1 MKLKKILLR
10 LGTENL
16 IKFIDTIVF
25 NVLRLRGSKIINE
38 KNLTEIVLKL
48 NSEKDLLLEKRSR
61 ELILGAL
68 KNEEAKLICKL
79 FDIGDKDP
87 WDSINKI
94 NFKKKKN
101 LNLLLKLFELD
112 VGNKI
117 NIYSSED
124 KTNPL
129 VISPNYSLFFH
140 QIDVLDQINKL
151 LNKPIKKAL
160 LHMPTGSGKTRT
172 AINLVCDYLKSNP
185 KSLVVWLA
193 HTEELCQQAH
203 DEFNKGWGI
212 IGNRNIKSYKLFKNH
227 RFDLSSIKN
236 GFTVLSLDYAYSLTK
251 NEQGKFFS
259 FARKCGFVV
268 MDEAHMSIAPTYK
281 LVLEILV
288 NKSTSLLGLTA
299 TPGRAAIVFSSE
311 EEETKKLAIFFNK
324 QKATL
329 KVKGYKTP
337 IHFLQ
342 DKGYLANIKHERLE
356 TSISDIKKIFSDA
369 EIKAELKRIKSG
381 RDISKEFINK
391 LSSDGKR
398 IQMIIDK
405 AISENKDPNNKI
417 IIFAG
422 AVYPAN
428 AIYKILRMEDINCCL
443 VTGETNLIER
453 RNNIE
458 LFKQEKSN
466 MNIIINYGV
475 LTTGFDAPKANV
487 AIIGRPTQSVT
498 LYSQMIGRVVRGKN
512 AGGKK
517 ECKVVTVKDPIYG
530 FRDMSES
537 FEYWEELWK

>member
-61 ELILGAL
+61 ELIIGAL

-79 FDIGDKDP
+79 FDIGDKNP

-101 LNLLLKLFELD
+101 LDLLFKLFELD
-112 VGNKI
+112 TSNKI
-117 NIYSSED
+117 SIDSSED

-129 VISPNYSLFFH
+129 IISPNYSSFFY
-140 QIDVLDQINKL
+140 QIDVLDKVNKL

-172 AINLVCDYLKSNP
+172 AINLICDYLKSNTE
-185 KSLVVWLA
+185 SLVVWLA

-203 DEFNKGWGI
+203 DEFYKGWGI
-212 IGNRNIKSYKLFKNH
+212 IGNRKIKSYKLFKSH
-227 RFDLSSIKN
+227 RYDLNDIKN
-236 GFTVLSLDYAYSLTK
+236 GFVVLSLDYAYSLTK
-251 NEQGKFFS
+251 KEQSKFFS

-268 MDEAHMSIAPTYK
+268 MDEAHMSVAPTYK

-288 NKSTSLLGLTA
+288 NRSTRLLGLTA
-299 TPGRAAIVFSSE
+299 TPGRTATG
-311 EEETKKLAIFFNK
+311 EEETKKLAIFYNK

-342 DKGYLANIKHERLE
+342 DKGYLAKIKQERLE

-369 EIKAELKRIKSG
+369 EIKAELKRIKNG
-381 RDISKEFINK
+381 RDISKEFVKK

-398 IQMIIDK
+398 IEMIIDK
-405 AISENKDPNNKI
+405 AISENKNPNNKI

-422 AVYPAN
+422 AIYPAK
-428 AIYKILRMEDINCCL
+428 AIYKILRMENINCCL

-498 LYSQMIGRVVRGKN
+498 LYSQMVGRVMRGKK

-530 FRDMSES
+530 FRDMSQS
-537 FEYWEELWK
+537 FTYWEELWK

>member
-16 IKFIDTIVF
+16 IKFIDTLVF

-48 NSEKDLLLEKRSR
+48 NSEKNLLSEKESR
-61 ELILGAL
+61 ELIIGAL
-68 KNEEAKLICKL
+68 KSEEAKLICKL
-79 FDIGDKDP
+79 FDIEDKNP
-87 WDSINKI
+87 WDNINKI

-101 LNLLLKLFELD
+101 LDLLLKLFELD
-112 VGNKI
+112 TSNKI
-117 NIYSSED
+117 SIDSSED

-129 VISPNYSLFFH
+129 IVSPNYSLFFH
-140 QIDVLDQINKL
+140 QIDVLDKVNKL
-151 LNKPIKKAL
+151 LSKPVKKAL

-172 AINLVCDYLKSNP
+172 AINLICDYLKLNTE
-185 KSLVVWLA
+185 SLIVWLA

-212 IGNRNIKSYKLFKNH
+212 IGNRDIKSYKLFKSH
-227 RFDLSSIKN
+227 RYDLNDIKN
-236 GFTVLSLDYAYSLTK
+236 GFVVLSLDYAYSLTK
-251 NEQGKFFS
+251 KEQGKFFS

-281 LVLEILV
+281 LVLDILV
-288 NKSTSLLGLTA
+288 NKSTKLLGLTA
-299 TPGRAAIVFSSE
+299 TPGRAAIG
-311 EEETKKLAIFFNK
+311 EEETKKLAIFYNK

-329 KVKGYKTP
+329 KIKGYKTP

-342 DKGYLANIKHERLE
+342 DRGYLAKVIQEPLE
-356 TSISDIKKIFSDA
+356 TSISDIKKIFSNA
-369 EIKAELKRIKSG
+369 EIKAELKRIKNG
-381 RDISKEFINK
+381 MDISKEFIKK

-405 AISENKDPNNKI
+405 AISENKNPNNKI

-422 AVYPAN
+422 AIYPAN
-428 AIYKILRMEDINCCL
+428 AIYKILQMENINCCL
-443 VTGETNLIER
+443 ITGETNLIER

-498 LYSQMIGRVVRGKN
+498 LYSQMVGRVMRGKK

-530 FRDMSES
+530 FRDMSQS
-537 FEYWEELWK
+537 FTYWEELWK